1 LAVVLIS
8 PGFLPYTSKRST
20 PMLAHEAET
29 IYIDSRRHGVV
40 LVRPLSRALVL
51 AALGGCGFLLGW
63 PATVPGAVLL
73 AVAALIAGG
82 AVWRWDR
89 THLVVTTEKLFV
101 VHGTLR
107 RRSAAVHLTR
117 LGTIEL
123 EQSLLGRIFGYGTIV
138 AGELEIHDVAR
149 PREVLE
155 VVQKLVR

>member
-1 LAVVLIS
+1 
-8 PGFLPYTSKRST
+8 
-20 PMLAHEAET
+20 MLAHEAEHV
-29 IYIDSRRHGVV
+29 YIDSRRHGVV
-40 LVRPLSRALVL
+40 LVRPLTRSLML

-63 PATVPGAVLL
+63 SATLPGAVLL
-73 AVAALIAGG
+73 AVAALLAGG

-101 VHGTLR
+101 VHGTVR
-107 RRSAAVHLTR
+107 RRTAAVHLAR

-123 EQSLLGRIFGYGTIV
+123 EQSLLGRLLGYGTIV

-155 VVQKLVR
+155 VVQKLVRQA